1 MVSLYGESAHSDAM
15 CGAILAGAQVRSNAM
30 VVNETENEGF
40 LLINGNTADLLIE
53 EINKAISL
61 NISMQN
67 PSTLGS

>member
-1 MVSLYGESAHSDAM
+1 VGLYHDSLLID
-15 CGAILAGAQVRSNAM
+15 VT
-30 VVNETENEGF
+30 ETENEGF

-67 PSTLGS
+67 PSTLDS